1 MYRKMLLF
9 LIQEQGND
17 QNRTFMSGT
26 VTIPDRI
33 QVSRNQTRPPAP
45 AVLDSAV
52 DGPRLRHE
60 RIDFVRFLAHG
71 SKSIAFSCTL
81 KHSKQILVGY
91 VISASLSKLGP
102 SQPTPHT
109 LWPEPR
115 PEPSTRLWGW
125 SCLRLDLRL
134 PVFYFFKLFKCFKC
148 FKCI

>member
-1 MYRKMLLF
+1 MYRKMLSF
-9 LIQEQGND
+9 LIQEQGNT
-17 QNRTFMSGT
+17 QNRIFMSGT
-26 VTIPDRI
+26 VSIPDRI
-33 QVSRNQTRPPAP
+33 KVSRNQTRPPGL

-52 DGPRLRHE
+52 DEPRPRHE
-60 RIDFVRFLAHG
+60 RIGFVWFLAHG

-115 PEPSTRLWGW
+115 PEPSTRIWGW

-134 PVFYFFKLFKCFKC
+134 PVFKCFKIFKS